1 MKLAVIDLD
10 GVIADPAE
18 RFKRAEEAKQ
28 AFLNDKN
35 ARLEAIFS
43 DGSAGKQRATEIYW
57 RTVFTPELVSLDTLI
72 EGVHEAL
79 NMLYGEYGVMFL
91 TSRPESMRAAT
102 HAWLEAHDI
111 SVEHPQF
118 GDFLVMKP
126 PAAQYV
132 KTVVWKALT
141 IQMLVALH
149 GADEALVID
158 DEKANLAEMQ
168 KYDVSRMRLCSS
180 LAEAIAPPE
189 EGRPF

>member
-1 MKLAVIDLD
+1 MSIRVCFVDLD

-28 AFLNDKN
+28 QYLIKQGAGLQLSMSQEK
-35 ARLEAIFS
+35 EA
-43 DGSAGKQRATEIYW
+43 TNLYW